1 MNRPEIAFSSQPP
14 PKNLVCRP
22 CKWRTHSSIRPSI
35 PRFKAI
41 TVVGFLCAAAAAPNA
56 SVMKSPSPK
65 LTPNSG
71 RLPVLPLL
79 TDEMGSILS
88 PFRAGVVKAPKVG
101 EFGSGGDGI
110 GCAFWTSLSRRALS
124 LVLGGGPVRFMQEV
138 VLISAREFDLI
149 RPCLV

>member
-1 MNRPEIAFSSQPP
+1 MRRRRRRRPECIGDEVPLAETDSGLWPP
-14 PKNLVCRP
+14 PPRP
-22 CKWRTHSSIRPSI
+22 PS
-35 PRFKAI
+35 
-41 TVVGFLCAAAAAPNA
+41 
-56 SVMKSPSPK
+56 
-65 LTPNSG
+65 
-71 RLPVLPLL
+71 LPPLA
-79 TDEMGSILS
+79 DEMGSILS

-110 GCAFWTSLSRRALS
+110 GCAFWTSLSRRALF